1 MLKMIKYVIADI
13 IRSKIIIAYTLF
25 LLAISFTV
33 FSMEDNPTKGILS
46 LLNIILFI
54 IPMVS
59 IIFSTIYIYNSSEFI
74 ELLVSQPLKRSVI
87 WLSMFIGLAGSLTL
101 AFLIGTGIPV
111 FIFAFSATGLF
122 MIAGGCILSIIF
134 AALSLLATV
143 KIRDKAKG
151 IGMAILL
158 WLYFSMLFDTLIL
171 FMLFQFS
178 DYPIEKGMVAL
189 TALNP
194 IDLTRILILMRI
206 DVSAMMGYTGAI
218 FRDFFG
224 NDTGM
229 ILTSTILLLWVAVPL
244 TLSTLLFKS
253 KNL

>member
-33 FSMEDNPTKGILS
+33 FSMENNPTKGILS

-87 WLSMFIGLAGSLTL
+87 WLSMFVGLAGSLTL

-224 NDTGM
+224 TDTGM

>member
-33 FSMEDNPTKGILS
+33 FSMENNPTKGILS

-224 NDTGM
+224 TDTGM